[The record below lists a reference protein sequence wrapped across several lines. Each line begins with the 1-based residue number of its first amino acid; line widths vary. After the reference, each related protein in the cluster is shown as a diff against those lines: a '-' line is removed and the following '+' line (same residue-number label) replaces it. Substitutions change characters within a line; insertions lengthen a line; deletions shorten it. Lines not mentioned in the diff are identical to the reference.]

1 MAFFDWPYIM
11 LIPCPWSHT
20 MDPGQEVKENIRFA
34 DSIKTPFP
42 IGSAPWGINPLFYDL
57 PHAHRLEPADVL
69 REF

>member
-1 MAFFDWPYIM
+1 
-11 LIPCPWSHT
+11 